1 MKNHAIATM
10 ILAIA
15 LAVPVITSA
24 ADIDQWMEADTL

>member
-1 MKNHAIATM
+1 MKKHAIATM

-15 LAVPVITSA
+15 LAVPAVTPA